1 MGTTP
6 GRLDATTVPR
16 VSSWNSFSFSCLC
29 LGIFLWWCPSPLI
42 RFALRNP
49 WILTPFLLTALQPEI
64 SQATFFWQT
73 FSCFTHFLTLF
84 ILPISALPTLVISL
98 IWALLSSSHLPLPY
112 FRYFPLRI
120 SRLFPFPAFFI
131 RRFLTSPFFH
141 FPTLFHFLASSGSNV
156 ASDLGNQDSALGSKS
171 LESWIY
177 GWRSLGLW
185 NLWCKGFR
193 VHGFRV
199 KRN

>member
-49 WILTPFLLTALQPEI
+49 WILTPFLLKALQPEI

-131 RRFLTSPFFH
+131 RRFLT
-141 FPTLFHFLASSGSNV
+141 FPILSFSYSFSFPGIFWIKCCV
-156 ASDLGNQDSALGSKS
+156 WLG
-171 LESWIY
+171 ES
-177 GWRSLGLW
+177 RFGLRVQE
-185 NLWCKGFR
+185 FR
-193 VHGFRV
+193 VMDLWLKKSRV
-199 KRN
+199 VEFMM

>member
-1 MGTTP
+1 MPRPFPVSAP
-6 GRLDATTVPR
+6 GILSPSHVFVLA
-16 VSSWNSFSFSCLC
+16 SFSDDAPLPWSDLPFATPESWHLSCWQLC
-29 LGIFLWWCPSPLI
+29 S
-42 RFALRNP
+42 RRSLRQ
-49 WILTPFLLTALQPEI
+49 LFFDKLFLLHSLPYSFHFANLCT
-64 SQATFFWQT
+64 SYSCH
-73 FSCFTHFLTLF
+73 FSNLSTSLLFSFTT
-84 ILPISALPTLVISL
+84 S
-98 IWALLSSSHLPLPY
+98 LLSL
-112 FRYFPLRI
+112 FPTLRI

-141 FPTLFHFLASSGSNV
+141 FPTLFPFLASSGSNV
-156 ASDLGNQDSALGSKS
+156 ASDLGNKDSALGSKS

-199 KRN
+199 NCKGWKL

>member
-1 MGTTP
+1 MMP
-6 GRLDATTVPR
+6 LSLDPVCPSQPLSLDTFLVD
-16 VSSWNSFSFSCLC
+16 SSAAGDLSGNFFLTNFFLLHSLPYSFHFANLCTSYSCHFSNLSTSLLFSFTTS
-29 LGIFLWWCPSPLI
+29 
-42 RFALRNP
+42 
-49 WILTPFLLTALQPEI
+49 
-64 SQATFFWQT
+64 
-73 FSCFTHFLTLF
+73 
-84 ILPISALPTLVISL
+84 
-98 IWALLSSSHLPLPY
+98 LLSL
-112 FRYFPLRI
+112 FPTLRI

-141 FPTLFHFLASSGSNV
+141 FPTLFPFLASSGSNV
-156 ASDLGNQDSALGSKS
+156 ASDLGNKDSALGSKS

>member
-49 WILTPFLLTALQPEI
+49 WILTPFLLKALQPEI

-112 FRYFPLRI
+112 FRYFPLSEFPGSFPSLLSSFAASLLPHSFI
-120 SRLFPFPAFFI
+120 FLLFFLSWHLLDQMLRLTWGIKI
-131 RRFLTSPFFH
+131 RP
-141 FPTLFHFLASSGSNV
+141 
-156 ASDLGNQDSALGSKS
+156 
-171 LESWIY
+171 
-177 GWRSLGLW
+177 
-185 NLWCKGFR
+185 
-193 VHGFRV
+193 
-199 KRN
+199 